1 MIMKKIKRLFAG
13 VTRKQSGEFG
23 LTAILVTL
31 FLALYFKKEVYVVL
45 AFVFTLVTLIM
56 PVVFYP
62 FAVIWSGLSKL
73 LGMLSSAVMLTL
85 VFFLVLMPVGVLRKL
100 MGKDRMRQKQFKKTR
115 QSVLVTRD
123 HLFTEED
130 FLNSF

>member
-1 MIMKKIKRLFAG
+1 MKKIKRLFVG

-23 LTAILVTL
+23 LMAILVTL

-45 AFVFTLVTLIM
+45 AFLFTLVTLII

-73 LGMLSSAVMLTL
+73 MGTVSSAVMLTI
-85 VFFLVLMPVGVLRKL
+85 VFFLVLVPVGLFRKL
-100 MGKDRMRQKQFKKTR
+100 MGKDRMQQKQFKKTR
-115 QSVLVTRD
+115 QSVLVIRD
-123 HLFTEED
+123 HLFTGED
-130 FLNSF
+130 FLNTF